1 MKNKGFLRNKLD
13 YTAFGGYIYFMDKYF
28 KKSILFSAAALLTFA
43 AGCGD
48 PDPAELIAEAG
59 EAVSAGN
66 WQKVMEAAEELQE
79 IAPADPN
86 AWLFAALACEHSGDI
101 PGALEASA
109 RGAELCPESFYC
121 QYNRGRLLFMS
132 GKEDQAAFQFLA
144 RAYKISPDNTD
155 CLLLLVQCAA
165 KLNIDPSSFYNK
177 LNSVAREM
185 AGKTEIQTTMGV
197 YLVSAN
203 PVGSPKWSTGMAF
216 LQNAYNKA
224 PDNPMAALNFA
235 RALDQS
241 PQYQQAALPIY
252 EKYLLLVKNNPE
264 AAGGSAEAEARIKA
278 IQRSSR

>member
-1 MKNKGFLRNKLD
+1 MREIVG
-13 YTAFGGYIYFMDKYF
+13 YT
-28 KKSILFSAAALLTFA
+28 
-43 AGCGD
+43 
-48 PDPAELIAEAG
+48 
-59 EAVSAGN
+59 
-66 WQKVMEAAEELQE
+66 
-79 IAPADPN
+79 
-86 AWLFAALACEHSGDI
+86 
-101 PGALEASA
+101 
-109 RGAELCPESFYC
+109 
-121 QYNRGRLLFMS
+121 
-132 GKEDQAAFQFLA
+132 
-144 RAYKISPDNTD
+144 
-155 CLLLLVQCAA
+155 
-165 KLNIDPSSFYNK
+165 
-177 LNSVAREM
+177 VAEM
-185 AGKTEIQTTMGV
+185 AEKTEIQTTMGV